1 MASRTDSD
9 TGYRRI
15 TPATQVRALHSMGTW
30 VRQWFRVWRWPAGVL
45 AGLVLW
51 LALVVVVGAATIVG
65 SPVLRSID
73 WPGDDKVDVKGYN
86 ANVIYGLRPVD
97 AHVVTNIFAMSAWKC
112 GIDCRPGLPPRP

>member
-15 TPATQVRALHSMGTW
+15 TPAIPARTLHSMGTW
-30 VRQWFRVWRWPAGVL
+30 VGQWFRVWRWPAGVV

-51 LALVVVVGAATIVG
+51 LALVAVVGAATSVG
-65 SPVLRSID
+65 VLHSVD
-73 WPGDDKVDVKGYN
+73 WPGDDKGDANGYN
-86 ANVIYGLRPVD
+86 ANVIYTVLRPVD
-97 AHVVTNIFAMSAWKC
+97 ARVVTNIFAMSAWKC